1 MQNDEIWKSKIAN
14 MKHCV
19 HVWISRN
26 LTCTGK
32 TLIVKNLLI
41 SSCGYEIEMR
51 GIPEI
56 YVKKYQLWYGDLS
69 GEGALTK

>member
-1 MQNDEIWKSKIAN
+1 

-19 HVWISRN
+19 HVWKSRN

-41 SSCGYEIEMR
+41 SLCGYEIEMR
-51 GIPEI
+51 GIPEKI
-56 YVKKYQLWYGDLS
+56 CKRNNNFGMGFYLGR
-69 GEGALTK
+69 GH